1 MIFYFDIRRFPI
13 FRTMFKRSGVIQ
25 KDHFRSIA
33 TYFFSSRG
41 SLSKYLPG
49 LSYSRPKFRDGDDKI
64 IVFDS
69 YSTARHLKW
78 LQTHWPGKRVI
89 LWYWN
94 SVISEKLI
102 RDLPEGVE
110 LWTYSRRDA
119 EKYGMRLNTQ
129 FFFDCLAEEAEICR
143 RKPLSSSPKA
153 LFFGRDKGRSG
164 QIMETGEALREA
176 GVEVDIRIVPNTAP
190 GLPSLLNPDIVPYQA
205 VVDMVKDAD
214 ILIDY
219 CLDPDSGLSL
229 RAMESMFFGK
239 KLVTNNKT
247 VLDSDFYN
255 PANIYVLGHDNRSL
269 KEFVDCRRE
278 LVSPEIRD
286 RYLLSNWLKRF
297 DL

>member
-1 MIFYFDIRRFPI
+1 MIIYFDLRRVPI

-119 EKYGMRLNTQ
+119 EKHGMRLNTQ
-129 FFFDCLAEEAEICR
+129 FYFDCLAEEAEICR

-269 KEFVDCRRE
+269 KEFADCPRE
-278 LVSPEIRD
+278 LVSPGISD

>member
-1 MIFYFDIRRFPI
+1 MIIYFDLRRVPI

-69 YSTARHLKW
+69 YTTARHLKW

-94 SVISEKLI
+94 SVLNEKLI
-102 RDLPEGVE
+102 HNLPEGVE
-110 LWTYSRRDA
+110 LWSYSKKDS

-129 FFFDCLAEEAEICR
+129 FYFDCLVGEAEICR
-143 RKPLSSSPKA
+143 RETLSSHPRA
-153 LFFGRDKGRSG
+153 FFFGRDKGRSG

-269 KEFVDCRRE
+269 KEFVDCQRE

-286 RYLLSNWLKRF
+286 HYLLSNWLKRF